1 MIDGNPE
8 NREQGHDAPL
18 LEPIEAR
25 VLGCLM
31 EKQRTTPDAYPL
43 TLNAL
48 VVACNQKTSRDP
60 VMSLTAG
67 EVGHTVNELR
77 DRGLIHASFAGRAE
91 RYDHKMAS
99 NYHLNRQEQALICT
113 LMLRGP
119 QTIGELRTNAGRM
132 AEIPDLDAVEE
143 ILTALEQRDPP
154 LVVRLPR
161 LPGRREERFA
171 HLLSGAVVQED
182 IAAPAAVAGSHSSKG
197 RIDALEAEVARLKKE
212 LEALWE
218 LTGLSGKRPSSGEG

>member
-1 MIDGNPE
+1 MTEETNDTTAE
-8 NREQGHDAPL
+8 LPL
-18 LEPIEAR
+18 LDVVEAR

-48 VVACNQKTSRDP
+48 LQACNQKTSRDP
-60 VMSLTAG
+60 VMRLETSEL
-67 EVGHTVNELR
+67 GHRVNLLR

-99 NYHLNRQEQALICT
+99 SYRLDRRGQAVMCA

-119 QTIGELRTNAGRM
+119 QTVGELRTNAGRM
-132 AEIPDLDAVEE
+132 AELPDLEAVEA
-143 ILTALEQRDPP
+143 TMPGLESREPP
-154 LVVRLPR
+154 LVTRLPR

-171 HLLSGAVVQED
+171 HLL
-182 IAAPAAVAGSHSSKG
+182 
-197 RIDALEAEVARLKKE
+197 
-212 LEALWE
+212 
-218 LTGLSGKRPSSGEG
+218 